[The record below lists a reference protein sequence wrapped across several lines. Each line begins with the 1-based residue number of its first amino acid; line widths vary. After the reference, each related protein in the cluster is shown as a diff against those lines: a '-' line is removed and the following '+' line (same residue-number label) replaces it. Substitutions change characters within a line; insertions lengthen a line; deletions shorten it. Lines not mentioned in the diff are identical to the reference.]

1 MLTRIIGTIALG
13 ALPFAAGCNEASTSP
28 RDPGD
33 VSGEYVLVTVAGRGP
48 TSAAIA
54 LYANGFADRRAQY
67 AAAGPTGQAFQI
79 GTYTLDSD
87 GIAFSLRDAIAA
99 SSIPTWVVRGE
110 WQDDGFFI
118 RYLDPADGPDIVET
132 YRRR

>member
-1 MLTRIIGTIALG
+1 ML
-13 ALPFAAGCNEASTSP
+13 
-28 RDPGD
+28 
-33 VSGEYVLVTVAGRGP
+33 VSVSGRGP
-48 TSAAIA
+48 TSAAMT
-54 LYANGFADRRAQY
+54 LHGNGFADRRAEY
-67 AAAGPTGQAFQI
+67 AAAGPTGQSFQI

-110 WQDDGFFI
+110 WQGDGFFI
-118 RYLDPADGPDIVET
+118 RHPDPADGPDIVET